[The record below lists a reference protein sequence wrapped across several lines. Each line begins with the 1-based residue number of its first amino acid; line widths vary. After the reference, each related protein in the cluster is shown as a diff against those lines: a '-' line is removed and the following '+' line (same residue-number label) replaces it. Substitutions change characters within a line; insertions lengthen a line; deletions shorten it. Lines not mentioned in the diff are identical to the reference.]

1 MDIYELLR
9 AEAKAKKAGE
19 PVKEQYGRISIDLS
33 TARDDEE
40 LHISGNQITIA
51 GCDGGATTTYFKL
64 NSKHSR
70 KVYPAEITKV
80 LGNFG
85 GVYLSNAAEAG
96 KTLTLYLGRDIFIFP
111 ARAEANRILK
121 ADGTTINP
129 VRDERYGAHT
139 FGSLKPT
146 TMTAANTAQPLIAAS
161 TKVKWA
167 IIHTLSKIALVGDS
181 TVTRGGGA
189 NDGQKY
195 GEDVYIAFE
204 YVDLSEVYIINYA
217 VGEQCIYSINYVKE
231 EA

>member
-1 MDIYELLR
+1 MDIYEMLR

-33 TARDDEE
+33 AARTDEE

-51 GCDGGATTTYFKL
+51 QCDGGATTTYFKL

-70 KVYPAEITKV
+70 KVYPHEITKV

-85 GVYLSNAAEAG
+85 GVYLSNAAEPG

-111 ARAEANRILK
+111 ARAQAMRVLK

-129 VRDERYGAHT
+129 VRDERYEAHT
-139 FGSLKPT
+139 GGHLKST
-146 TMTAANTAQPLIAAS
+146 LTDLDTAQQLSATSI
-161 TKVKWA
+161 KVKWA
-167 IIHTLSKIALVGDS
+167 IIASKDYAFRWGFSSSIKQS
-181 TVTRGGGA
+181 TAIGQHIGSGGSVA
-189 NDGQKY
+189 
-195 GEDVYIAFE
+195 IE
-204 YVDLSEVYIINYA
+204 YCDLSE
-217 VGEQCIYSINYVKE
+217 IYFVDGDGTNKPVLQVEYVE

>member
-33 TARDDEE
+33 TARTDEE

-51 GCDGGATTTYFKL
+51 QCDGGATTTYFKL

-70 KVYPAEITKV
+70 KVYPHEITKV

-85 GVYLSNAAEAG
+85 GVYLSNTAEPG
-96 KTLTLYLGRDIFIFP
+96 KTLTIYLGRDIFIFP
-111 ARAEANRILK
+111 ARAQAMRVLK
-121 ADGTTINP
+121 TDGTTINP
-129 VRDERYGAHT
+129 VRDERYKAHT
-139 FGSLKPT
+139 GGHLKVAVAVAD
-146 TMTAANTAQPLIAAS
+146 TAKQVIATS

-167 IIHTLSKIALVGDS
+167 IISVEDYDCRWGFSS
-181 TVTRGGGA
+181 TVARAAEIGQGVAKNSFIAVEYCDLSDIWFVNKTAGA
-189 NDGQKY
+189 
-195 GEDVYIAFE
+195 GELPVFQIE
-204 YVDLSEVYIINYA
+204 YV
-217 VGEQCIYSINYVKE
+217 E